1 MVTMTLTLDD
11 AHLDEGLAD
20 AIRAASDM
28 TPLMR
33 RIGAVLE
40 TSVSRRFERS
50 EGPGG
55 EAWPVS
61 IRARE
66 EGGKTLVDST
76 RLRDSIVSEAEPR
89 AVEIGTNVPY
99 AATHQFGAF
108 IEPVEADTDGAA
120 KLAFVV
126 GGRLVVVD
134 QVEIPARPFLG
145 FDAADEADIG
155 DTIEAYFRE
164 VFA

>member
-1 MVTMTLTLDD
+1 MVTMTLTLED
-11 AHLDEGLAD
+11 ARLDAALAEG
-20 AIRAASDM
+20 IRAAGDM

-40 TSVSRRFERS
+40 TSVSERFEQS
-50 EGPGG
+50 KGPGG

-66 EGGKTLVDST
+66 EGGQTLIDSA
-76 RLRDSIVSEAEPR
+76 RLRDNIVSEAEPR

-99 AATHQFGAF
+99 AATHQFGAT
-108 IEPVEADTDGAA
+108 IRPREAGS
-120 KLAFVV
+120 LAFRLPGGQFVTV
-126 GGRLVVVD
+126 GKVN
-134 QVEIPARPFLG
+134 IPARPFLG

-155 DTIEAYFRE
+155 DTVEAYFRE
-164 VFA
+164 ALT